1 MFSDVQESWSESILW
16 RNQEKSSQDSL
27 WAGLIILSS
36 SKIQWKIASYIVV
49 FQNPGTIQAHDF
61 CYILQKSQ
69 LEIATA
75 VLNPRNK
82 NRYLAQFINMHGDH
96 MELTC
101 HEDVQAGEKT
111 HRACKFCREPSP
123 PGNGPTNA
131 L

>member
-1 MFSDVQESWSESILW
+1 METSGKKLTRQSVGWFDNFVQFQDPVED
-16 RNQEKSSQDSL
+16 SQL
-27 WAGLIILSS
+27 YCCLPEPWHH
-36 SKIQWKIASYIVV
+36 
-49 FQNPGTIQAHDF
+49 QAHDF

-75 VLNPRNK
+75 VLNPRNN
-82 NRYLAQFINMHGDH
+82 NRYLAQFINMRGDH

-101 HEDVQAGEKT
+101 QEDVQAGEKT